1 MIPFWCSDSGGSQ
14 EKNSEREVS
23 ALTVKFNGGLAGAV
37 ENREIDVLKLDGQ
50 VTRSTLHG

>member
-1 MIPFWCSDSGGSQ
+1 MIPFWCSGSGGSQ

-23 ALTVKFNGGLAGAV
+23 ALTVKFKGGLAGAV